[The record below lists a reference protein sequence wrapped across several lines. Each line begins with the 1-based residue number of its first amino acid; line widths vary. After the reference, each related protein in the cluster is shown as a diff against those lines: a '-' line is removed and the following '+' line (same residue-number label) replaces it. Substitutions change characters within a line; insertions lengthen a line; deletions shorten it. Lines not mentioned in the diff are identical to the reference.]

1 MTGFSFD
8 SVCEDERW
16 GSEKDLDRLV
26 EKACT
31 AISAFVDQVPG
42 KAQFTILFSND
53 AGLQELNRQ
62 WRGQDKPTNV
72 LSFPSLQ
79 GANPEFAN
87 YIGDI
92 ALAFETIVREANE
105 QGKSSEDHILHMI
118 VHGILHLLGYDHEIE
133 ADAQT
138 MENLER
144 GILARAGVSDPYA

>member
-8 SVCEDERW
+8 AVCEDERW
-16 GSEKDLDRLV
+16 GSEKNLERLV

-31 AISAFVDQVPG
+31 AISIFVDQVAG

-53 AGLQELNRQ
+53 AALQELNRQ
-62 WRGQDKPTNV
+62 WRGLDKPTNV

-92 ALAFETIVREANE
+92 ALAFETIAREANE
-105 QGKSSEDHILHMI
+105 QGKTSEDHILHMI
-118 VHGILHLLGYDHEIE
+118 VHGILHLLGHDHEDE